1 MKKQLTFCLALLI
14 LLCTSAHAQ
23 LPSYL
28 PSDGLVAWY
37 PFNGNANDESG
48 NGNDGVVNGALM
60 ASDRFGNQMKAYS
73 FDGLDDYIDCG
84 SMEGIAGIAQMT
96 ISCWIN
102 YESIINSSRVFGRE
116 ETNNSSY
123 GLALALDNFNG
134 NNNGIK
140 AVMRNGSNTLG
151 NANSVLQ
158 PLQYFHVVLV
168 YNGQSNGNSEMIKM
182 YINGMITS
190 LIYTGNIPSLTH
202 NNEFNAWIGGS
213 YPSSVDAPFHGI
225 LDDIAIY
232 NRALTEQEI
241 QNLYNAPS
249 ETLDTGDGAAPLPQG
264 IPYQAAARDA
274 LGQVIADAPVNVRFS
289 LHEGAV
295 DGAVSYSE
303 THALTT
309 NGIGLFNTVFGNGTP
324 EQSAFDSINWAATTK
339 FLQVEIDLGD
349 GYVDM
354 GTTQLLSV
362 PYAFRSDEAARIKN
376 AGLPIFADNAAALA
390 GGLVAGEMYRT
401 ASGDLKVAY

>member
-1 MKKQLTFCLALLI
+1 LALFTI
-14 LLCTSAHAQ
+14 VCSTVTAQ

-28 PSDGLVAWY
+28 PADGLVAWW

-48 NGNDGVVNGALM
+48 NGNDGVVNGATLTE
-60 ASDRFGNQMKAYS
+60 DRFGNSSSAFN
-73 FDGLDDYIDCG
+73 FDGLSNSINAFSQISTTEITISFWEKIEAFDFSYPLGLGISSVNYGFGIGVGGFNNGCGVIERTQFVYDGQTVCSNYISSEAILQIDEWYQVVFEYAGGVAKIYID
-84 SMEGIAGIAQMT
+84 GILAAQ
-96 ISCWIN
+96 
-102 YESIINSSRVFGRE
+102 
-116 ETNNSSY
+116 
-123 GLALALDNFNG
+123 
-134 NNNGIK
+134 
-140 AVMRNGSNTLG
+140 GSNLSFSNFSNIIFG
-151 NANSVLQ
+151 MRSDNS
-158 PLQYFHVVLV
+158 FHF
-168 YNGQSNGNSEMIKM
+168 K
-182 YINGMITS
+182 
-190 LIYTGNIPSLTH
+190 
-202 NNEFNAWIGGS
+202 GS
-213 YPSSVDAPFHGI
+213 

-232 NRALTEQEI
+232 NRALTPQEV
-241 QNLYNAPS
+241 QSLFTAPNQIDYGS
-249 ETLDTGDGAAPLPQG
+249 ADVPQG

-274 LGQVIADAPVNVRFS
+274 QGQVIADAPVNVRFS

-309 NGIGLFNTVFGNGTP
+309 NSIGLFNTVFGNGTP
-324 EQSAFDSINWAATTK
+324 VQSAFDSINWAATTK
-339 FLQVEIDLGD
+339 FLQVEIDLGE

-401 ASGDLKVAY
+401 ASGDLKIVY

>member
-1 MKKQLTFCLALLI
+1 MKKQLTLLLTALCI
-14 LLCTSAHAQ
+14 LCNAAIAQ

-28 PSDGLVAWY
+28 PADGLVAWY

-48 NGNDGVVNGALM
+48 NGNDGVVNGATLTE
-60 ASDRFGNQMKAYS
+60 DRFGNAQSAFG
-73 FDGLDDYIDCG
+73 FDGNDKIEIANWNEINGNIDF
-84 SMEGIAGIAQMT
+84 T
-96 ISCWIN
+96 VSCWVKQGDGLGWVMAFGQPTNGQGFVMGN
-102 YESIINSSRVFGRE
+102 Y
-116 ETNNSSY
+116 
-123 GLALALDNFNG
+123 
-134 NNNGIK
+134 
-140 AVMRNGSNTLG
+140 
-151 NANSVLQ
+151 
-158 PLQYFHVVLV
+158 HW
-168 YNGQSNGNSEMIKM
+168 GQSN
-182 YINGMITS
+182 
-190 LIYTGNIPSLTH
+190 
-202 NNEFNAWIGGS
+202 IGGQIWK
-213 YPSSVDAPFHGI
+213 YDYISSTSAPIEIGIWHQIVFVYTFNTLSIYKDGI
-225 LDDIAIY
+225 LSTSSLVDYTTTDIQSGILSIGKQIVFNEYFNGSIDDIAIY
-232 NRALTEQEI
+232 NRALTPQEI
-241 QNLYNAPS
+241 QNLYTGTN
-249 ETLDTGDGAAPLPQG
+249 ETVDTGNGAAPLPQG

-274 LGQVIADAPVNVRFS
+274 QGQAIVSAPVNVRFS

-309 NGIGLFNTVFGNGTP
+309 NSIGLFNTVFGNGTP

-401 ASGDLKVAY
+401 AAGDLKVVY